1 MNKLI
6 PTILFV
12 GAIGTTAVGTAIMN
26 SQPETI
32 DKPETIEKV
41 EVEIEPVKEIEVK
54 EEAEMAEEVEVTNEP
69 EVEIEPQPEPEP
81 EPEPTCSAIENF
93 GTADPMEILKQ
104 LNYSQYSRI
113 TEVGIYD
120 LNEAM
125 AENRPGGKLGHYSSY
140 IQNGLLIKILSWVDD
155 CK

>member
-41 EVEIEPVKEIEVK
+41 EVEIEPVKEIEIK
-54 EEAEMAEEVEVTNEP
+54 EEAEITEEIEVTNEP
-69 EVEIEPQPEPEP
+69 EIEIEPQPEPEP
-81 EPEPTCSAIENF
+81 EPTCWALENF
-93 GTADPMEILKQ
+93 GTTEPIEILRQ
-104 LNYSQYSRI
+104 VNYSQYSRI

-125 AENRPGGKLGHYSSY
+125 AENRPGGKLGHYSAY

>member
-12 GAIGTTAVGTAIMN
+12 GAIGTTAVGTAIIN

-41 EVEIEPVKEIEVK
+41 ELEIEPVEEIEIEK
-54 EEAEMAEEVEVTNEP
+54 EAKIIESVETPSEP
-69 EVEIEPQPEPEP
+69 EIKVHPQLES
-81 EPEPTCSAIENF
+81 EPEPTCWALENF
-93 GTADPMEILKQ
+93 GTTEPIEILRQ
-104 LNYSQYSRI
+104 VNYSQYSRI

-125 AENRPGGKLGHYSSY
+125 AENRPGGKLGHYSAY
-140 IQNGLLIKILSWVDD
+140 IQNGLLIKILNWVDD
-155 CK
+155 CE

>member
-12 GAIGTTAVGTAIMN
+12 GAIGTTAVGTAIIS

-41 EVEIEPVKEIEVK
+41 EIEIEPVEEIEIR
-54 EEAEMAEEVEVTNEP
+54 EEANLVEDVEITNKP
-69 EVEIEPQPEPEP
+69 EIEIEPTP
-81 EPEPTCSAIENF
+81 EPEPTCSVIENF
-93 GTADPMEILKQ
+93 GTTDPMEILKQ
-104 LNYSQYSRI
+104 LDYSQYSRI

-125 AENRPGGKLGHYSSY
+125 AENRPGGKLGHYSAY
-140 IQNGLLIKILSWVDD
+140 IQNGLLIKILNWVDD
-155 CK
+155 CE